1 MLLTHPLQAFGA
13 IFGHKPSTNRSSI
26 DDKTSKNY
34 WEGNIESAVNEQ
46 IDWYIQVEMLMSNAK
61 SSCTNEEI
69 TAWLRGL
76 LTIAWADGNF
86 DEDEQK
92 MIANLTQD
100 ELHPVSFEE
109 GFEPIA
115 PEELVAV
122 LGKDTAKGEDFLRT
136 AVMVALADGTY
147 SLSEDE
153 VISKF
158 CTALG
163 HNVEA
168 IEALRHTIEDSKC
181 DDPQGPSSQIV
192 FDANVA
198 PVAGTPLSSRLPK
211 PHHKDVLQPVKDWL
225 DGWEI
230 HDPKVA
236 HFVCKIIPPQC
247 PFERDVVL
255 FGRKIVHIPAMCQIN
270 PLYEQL
276 VGMRFRALCY
286 LADECKED
294 VSSYC

>member
-1 MLLTHPLQAFGA
+1 
-13 IFGHKPSTNRSSI
+13 
-26 DDKTSKNY
+26 
-34 WEGNIESAVNEQ
+34 
-46 IDWYIQVEMLMSNAK
+46 MSDAK

-86 DEDEQK
+86 DEYEQK
-92 MIANLTQD
+92 MIANLTED
-100 ELHPVSFEE
+100 ELRPVSFE
-109 GFEPIA
+109 GVFEPITG
-115 PEELVAV
+115 EELATA
-122 LGKDTAKGEDFLRT
+122 LGQDTAKGEDFLRT

-147 SLSEDE
+147 SSSEDE
-153 VISKF
+153 VIYNF

-163 HNVEA
+163 QNVEA

-181 DDPQGPSSQIV
+181 DPQGPSSQIV
-192 FDANVA
+192 FDAIVP
-198 PVAGTPLSSRLPK
+198 PVVGTPLSSRLPK
-211 PHHKDVLQPVKDWL
+211 PHQKNVLQPVKDWL

-230 HDPKVA
+230 HDPRLA
-236 HFVCKIIPPQC
+236 HFVCKVIPPQC
-247 PFERDVVL
+247 PFERDIVL